1 MPVHTGAIPY
11 LTAASLCDTI
21 RELTKKNLVVRT
33 IGVIGSSILVDARSG
48 VVDLFLKGDGTHL
61 FWIDADME
69 FHPRDFMRL
78 VALCTQVDVIG
89 ATYTQKVEPPRY
101 MVREPKNTPNPY
113 GLVEVAGLG
122 LGFVCMK
129 REVVE
134 KVVATK
140 PRVITNAGE
149 IRDVFAF
156 GKTEDGHRLG
166 EDMGFFN
173 DIRAAGFT
181 VWMDPTINVRHIGL
195 KAYGG
200 NVADVVK
207 AAI

>member
-11 LTAASLCDTI
+11 LTAASLCDTV

-69 FHPRDFMRL
+69 WHPRDFMRI
-78 VALCTQVDVIG
+78 VALCTQVDVLG

-113 GLVEVAGLG
+113 GLIEVAGLG

-134 KVVATK
+134 RVVATK
-140 PRVITNAGE
+140 PMVHTNAGE
-149 IRDVFAF
+149 MRDVFAF
-156 GKTEDGHRLG
+156 GKTPEGHRLG

-173 DIRAAGFT
+173 DIRVAGFT
-181 VWMDPTINVRHIGL
+181 VWMDPTVSVGHCGL
-195 KAYGG
+195 KVYKGQPYGS
-200 NVADVVK
+200 V
-207 AAI
+207 